1 MEAREHERIEN
12 PSKNQF
18 ASSSP
23 QSPTL
28 SSAIDSQRLQYLR
41 NVTGTQADEVVGEL
55 IDCYLEDAPR
65 RLQTIQDAV
74 NQGNARVLHNS
85 AHSLM
90 GLSISLGANSLAEIC
105 HKLEIMGRAG
115 TTVDAS
121 SLVDQLAVEYE
132 RVEAA
137 LLLERP
143 NRSQ

>member
-1 MEAREHERIEN
+1 MRIKEHERIEN
-12 PSKNQF
+12 PSIEQL
-18 ASSSP
+18 ASSP
-23 QSPTL
+23 NSPTL
-28 SSAIDSQRLQYLR
+28 TSAIDTQRLQYLR
-41 NVTGTQADEVVGEL
+41 NVTGTHADEVVGEL

-85 AHSLM
+85 AHSLK

-105 HKLEIMGRAG
+105 QTLERIGRAG
-115 TTVDAS
+115 TTVEAS
-121 SLVDQLAVEYE
+121 SFVDQLAVEYE

-143 NRSQ
+143 NH